1 MGFAYRALG
10 AMRLARKTMYPELF
24 TIPFIDWPISSFGA
38 ALAIAFL
45 AGYWIAIP
53 RMSEEGLDSK
63 DAANMLIWIM
73 LGGVGGAHLYYAVDF
88 SLRGEAEFWTSLF
101 SRGGLVFYGG
111 LIGGAL
117 MGYAGCRFY
126 RIPPVA
132 FANACAISLA
142 IGQAIGRIGCLLVG
156 DDYGRATDLPWGI
169 PIDNPVAKYAGSTHF
184 HPMFLYES
192 LLSLIGVVVLLYLAR
207 RFASRLRVGDVLLLY
222 FIWYPAERFFLEF
235 LRTDN
240 WKIGDVPTAQIVSTL
255 LVVASVLALVWW
267 RRPRSADLHGA
278 LDDYTSARESR
289 SAVRRRRRRLEAE
302 ADSASPAGA

>member
-1 MGFAYRALG
+1 
-10 AMRLARKTMYPELF
+10 MYPELF

-53 RMSEEGLDSK
+53 RMSEEGLDSN

-169 PIDNPVAKYAGSTHF
+169 AFPQGLPPVHYTV
-184 HPMFLYES
+184 HPTQIYES
-192 LLSLIGVVVLLYLAR
+192 AWLFGVALLLWGRRKKSSSLMGEYLILNGIGRTVIEHWRLNARVALDLSEAQWIGVGLVLFGTILILRAKAAAR
-207 RFASRLRVGDVLLLY
+207 NQLEVDASR
-222 FIWYPAERFFLEF
+222 
-235 LRTDN
+235 
-240 WKIGDVPTAQIVSTL
+240 S
-255 LVVASVLALVWW
+255 
-267 RRPRSADLHGA
+267 
-278 LDDYTSARESR
+278 
-289 SAVRRRRRRLEAE
+289 
-302 ADSASPAGA
+302 